1 MHTSLGKPGFGLL
14 AGALRER
21 MGSSYVLLFS
31 CLLLLLTVLQF
42 PHPNRWKGMEIEE
55 ASILT
60 LPVPYQFWVL
70 RTQQGP

>member
-1 MHTSLGKPGFGLL
+1 
-14 AGALRER
+14 
-21 MGSSYVLLFS
+21 MGSSHVLLFS

-70 RTQQGP
+70 RTQQGL